1 MEQVW
6 SVCLL
11 ASVLTPLEH
20 WRYAY
25 KLRYGVISNH
35 GVNTKNRVSEP
46 KCLSKTNLQ
55 TIHNNSS
62 SELVEVSKPFICC

>member
-25 KLRYGVISNH
+25 KLRYGKMCDQQPWRKHEKQSLRAEMPLEN
-35 GVNTKNRVSEP
+35 
-46 KCLSKTNLQ
+46 
-55 TIHNNSS
+55 
-62 SELVEVSKPFICC
+62 KPANDPQ